1 MAETPKRLKK
11 NISFSEHELDIFEY
25 LNRQKHASAFIKKL
39 VRNQMIIDE
48 GIVSVQV
55 VKVEPKKENVP
66 CETQEETEPEVTE
79 SETIDEPQVSESEE
93 TESESETEE
102 QETVDEPEETD
113 DNSIEIKDGLQPLVE
128 IQLSDEDLENQDLL
142 PEL

>member
-25 LNRQKHASAFIKKL
+25 LNRQKNASAFIKKL

-79 SETIDEPQVSESEE
+79 SETEEQETVDEPQVSESEE
-93 TESESETEE
+93 TESESET
-102 QETVDEPEETD
+102 VDEPEETN